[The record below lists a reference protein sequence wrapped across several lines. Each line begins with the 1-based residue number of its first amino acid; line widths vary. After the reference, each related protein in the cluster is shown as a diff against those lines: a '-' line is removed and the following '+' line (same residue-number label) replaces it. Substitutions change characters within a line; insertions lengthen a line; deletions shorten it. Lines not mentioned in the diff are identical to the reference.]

1 MLGLAQVMAK
11 KIVTALANGLLGL
24 AAFPRTSKTRAMKT
38 VLLADRDLGFVLWL
52 AAALDRA
59 GYRALPAPSSQ
70 DVVEWFNELQV
81 PVHLV
86 IVACSL
92 PDASALVRSLRRSRP
107 HLKIIALTDDGADP
121 CPTVP
126 DADLYCR
133 RSRSDEASETHW
145 LDTIQGVLAADPK
158 PARQRGRTGGAA

>member
-1 MLGLAQVMAK
+1 
-11 KIVTALANGLLGL
+11 
-24 AAFPRTSKTRAMKT
+24 MKT
-38 VLLADRDLGFVLWL
+38 VLLADQDLGFVLWL

-59 GYRALPAPSSQ
+59 GYRALPAPSSRH
-70 DVVEWFNELQV
+70 VVGLLTQLQV